1 MNVYFVLKLRIFVM
15 MENTNSVCYFVLKMF
30 VMMENTSDVWFLCL
44 MSFPFC
50 ILLLDKNYRQYL
62 VRYIIFIYIR

>member
-1 MNVYFVLKLRIFVM
+1 

-30 VMMENTSDVWFLCL
+30 VMIRKISDVLCL
-44 MSFPFC
+44 FLYC
-50 ILLLDKNYRQYL
+50 ILLLDKNYIQYL